1 MPKKKKTRE
10 QKILADKRRNVE
22 NQSLYTFTSPL
33 SQAPKKQSANTTPK
47 AATISTASYKY
58 LAGDLRKTLLLT
70 FFIMV
75 AELLIYY
82 FT

>member
-10 QKILADKRRNVE
+10 QKVLADKRRDNE
-22 NQSLYTFTSPL
+22 NQSLYTFTSTL
-33 SQAPKKQSANTTPK
+33 SQSQKKPAATAQK
-47 AATISTASYKY
+47 HAATISTASYNY

-70 FFIMV
+70 LFIIV